1 MNINI
6 RKASHIEIA
15 EWPGGGYQVQF
26 ISSNG
31 RRMGR
36 PGVATT
42 RHEAIEIAS
51 DWANQIS
58 RHSGYIMAVIE
69 TKGN

>member
-15 EWPGGGYQVQF
+15 HSPGGGYQVQF

-42 RHEAIEIAS
+42 RHEAEVIDDCRGMARYYLYLAKGAS
-51 DWANQIS
+51 L
-58 RHSGYIMAVIE
+58 
-69 TKGN
+69 